1 MIHLHIISDIIFNIG
16 STVCHQMSERSI
28 CMGGNYLPV
37 CARCTGIYIG
47 FAVSA
52 LYLFITKGYKGNK
65 PFNLLQTAFMVLC
78 ILPLMID
85 GVGSYIGLWNSNN
98 LLRIFTGSLCGF
110 VILPFIVLVCNFSV
124 KGNNDIFIFKKIYHT
139 FIIPILCII
148 IGLIIYFNIFTE
160 LYFLYSL
167 LICFGIFIYYFGI
180 FTLIFKLVFSN
191 KNNRFIF
198 TLSILCSI
206 FIIIIVSFI
215 RGW

>member
-110 VILPFIVLVCNFSV
+110 VILPFIVLVCNF
-124 KGNNDIFIFKKIYHT
+124 
-139 FIIPILCII
+139 
-148 IGLIIYFNIFTE
+148 
-160 LYFLYSL
+160 
-167 LICFGIFIYYFGI
+167 
-180 FTLIFKLVFSN
+180 
-191 KNNRFIF
+191 
-198 TLSILCSI
+198 
-206 FIIIIVSFI
+206 
-215 RGW
+215 